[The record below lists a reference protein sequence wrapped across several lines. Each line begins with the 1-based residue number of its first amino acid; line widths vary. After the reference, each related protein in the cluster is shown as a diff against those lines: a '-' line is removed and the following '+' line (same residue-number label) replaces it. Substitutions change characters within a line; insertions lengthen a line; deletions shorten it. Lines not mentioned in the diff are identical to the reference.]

1 MIKFESGHI
10 ISHMAILSY
19 NLQTSVYLPVC
30 DFLIVDYRVKQFIL
44 IVCVKLLFFMCVH
57 ITVLTR

>member
-19 NLQTSVYLPVC
+19 NLQTSVYLPVSK
-30 DFLIVDYRVKQFIL
+30 FLIVAAVEHR
-44 IVCVKLLFFMCVH
+44 
-57 ITVLTR
+57 